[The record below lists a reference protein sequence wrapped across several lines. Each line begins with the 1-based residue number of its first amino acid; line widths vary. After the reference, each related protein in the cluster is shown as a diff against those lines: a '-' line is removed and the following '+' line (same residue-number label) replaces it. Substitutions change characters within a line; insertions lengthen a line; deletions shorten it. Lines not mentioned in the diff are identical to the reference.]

1 MSRLDSMIRRLQ
13 AQKTALEDAARR
25 LAALDCPSDAPV
37 LEFGLGNGRTYDHLR
52 TLLPDR
58 PIYVFDRQVAA
69 HPACIPPEEHF
80 FLGDLFETLPDA
92 QARLG
97 RTAVMAHLDIGT
109 GDKQASMAL
118 SCRAAPFIAALLV
131 QGALV
136 VSDQPIDD
144 LERFDPLPMPLGIKP
159 GRIHLYRRQ

>member
-13 AQKTALEDAARR
+13 AQKAALEDAVAR
-25 LAALDCPSDAPV
+25 LTDLDAPEDAPV

-52 TLLPDR
+52 ELLPGR

-69 HPACIPPEEHF
+69 HPACIPPDETL
-80 FLGDLFETLPDA
+80 FLGDLFDTLPDA
-92 QARLG
+92 QVRLG
-97 RTAVMAHLDIGT
+97 RRAVMAHLDIGT

-118 SCRAAPFIAALLV
+118 SKRAAPFIAALLV
-131 QGALV
+131 PGALV

-144 LERFDPLPMPLGIKP
+144 PERFDPLPPPTGVKP